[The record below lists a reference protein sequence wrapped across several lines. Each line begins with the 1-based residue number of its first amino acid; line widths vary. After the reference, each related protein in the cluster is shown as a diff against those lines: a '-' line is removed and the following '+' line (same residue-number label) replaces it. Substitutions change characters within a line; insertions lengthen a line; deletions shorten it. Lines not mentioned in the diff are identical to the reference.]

1 MLQLVHQQNATLDGK
16 LLIEEG
22 LYMETIGMILFGV
35 IIIALLFFT
44 SIVRGNAWKGFLD
57 KLSGKDN
64 NKD

>member
-1 MLQLVHQQNATLDGK
+1 
-16 LLIEEG
+16 
-22 LYMETIGMILFGV
+22 METIGMILFGV